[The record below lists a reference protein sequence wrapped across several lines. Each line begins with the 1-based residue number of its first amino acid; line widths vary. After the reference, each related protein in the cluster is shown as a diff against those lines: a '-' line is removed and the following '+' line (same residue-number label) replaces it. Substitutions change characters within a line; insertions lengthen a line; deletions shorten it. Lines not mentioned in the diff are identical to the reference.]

1 MEKPAVPGGVEEVL
15 GKETEEVEHEM
26 ENGIKSDFTQGK
38 LAEPEG
44 VEVGL
49 EVEKV
54 KEKPEDEKAEIE

>member
-44 VEVGL
+44 VEV
-49 EVEKV
+49 EKV